1 MAGEQLLQNQ
11 QSPYFTVAEQ
21 ASTPSTPPSGTAL
34 IYRKTDNLWYTLD
47 DAGTETAIG
56 TTADLTAHVADTT
69 SAHTAEGIDIVDA
82 GGYLTATDVEA
93 ALQEAMAEVD
103 ANTTAVA
110 TIVTDHG
117 ALTGLADDDHPQ
129 YIKDA
134 EFTGADTVLL
144 GTGSGTFT
152 ELKHNF
158 SASAAPGSTDDS
170 AAGYAV
176 GSMWIDTTGDKV
188 YINYDATATAALWQ
202 EVGAGGGGSALDV
215 TDGTT
220 TVSATDKIT
229 FSGATVTDQGSND
242 ALVTITGGSGG
253 STVGMPT
260 DSEDYTGG
268 AITLNSTTWAD
279 VSGPADL
286 VVAAEAGD
294 VLAVSLSALLGAEA
308 VNGCLD
314 MATIVSSS
322 PVNYVSGND
331 GGASSLGVQAWLGPA
346 SASGNAAGTVF
357 YTVASGDIDG
367 GNVTLRLRYRTTAAT
382 NKTLNAS
389 ANQPLQHSVVNLK
402 PSVTGATADLS
413 AMVGGEAVNLYMTA
427 ATIVSAAVVN
437 RITDGAFGI
446 PSWGAY
452 TTYVPVAG
460 AYQYTVVSGDI
471 ENGSVTFRLQY
482 QTGTAA
488 NKTLYANSNTALAW
502 SATVNAA
509 AGGGNATLGDSAP
522 DNPADGDLWYDTDA
536 SPSGAGGS
544 GTSFPTSPTTGDT
557 YRRTDHDNLVFRYDG
572 TRWVSDIE
580 YSVNIGSKWD
590 MTGSA
595 IGTHHAFD
603 ESGLDVLLTRA
614 VAGGTV
620 AATHDGSNY
629 YDITISSSDNGGS
642 AGAGTVVYFTCSS
655 QTFCP
660 GNALYGSAEFAPSV
674 AVVDVSVYGG
684 VYSYF
689 TETGSAGAIRGSV
702 IMYYRFI
709 AV

>member
-357 YTVASGDIDG
+357 YTVASGDIAG

-389 ANQPLQHSVVNLK
+389 ADQPLQHSVVNLK
-402 PSVTGATADLS
+402 PAVTGEGELPSDSAVRTSGNLTLNNTSWTNVDTGLDLTVAAEAGDVVTLDLS
-413 AMVGGEAVNLYMTA
+413 AIVGGEGVNLYMTA

-452 TTYVPVAG
+452 TTYVPAAG
-460 AYQYTVVSGDI
+460 AYQYTVQSGDI
-471 ENGSVTFRLQY
+471 EDGNVTFRLQY

-502 SATVNAA
+502 GVVNLKALATRVR
-509 AGGGNATLGDSAP
+509 T
-522 DNPADGDLWYDTDA
+522 
-536 SPSGAGGS
+536 GARHG
-544 GTSFPTSPTTGDT
+544 P
-557 YRRTDHDNLVFRYDG
+557 
-572 TRWVSDIE
+572 
-580 YSVNIGSKWD
+580 
-590 MTGSA
+590 TGS
-595 IGTHHAFD
+595 
-603 ESGLDVLLTRA
+603 
-614 VAGGTV
+614 
-620 AATHDGSNY
+620 
-629 YDITISSSDNGGS
+629 
-642 AGAGTVVYFTCSS
+642 
-655 QTFCP
+655 
-660 GNALYGSAEFAPSV
+660 SV
-674 AVVDVSVYGG
+674 P
-684 VYSYF
+684 
-689 TETGSAGAIRGSV
+689 T
-702 IMYYRFI
+702 
-709 AV
+709 